1 MIYSLQHFLILS
13 TTVFL
18 IGFLGVL
25 INRKSIISILLS
37 IELMLLAVSINFVAF
52 SSYLNQITGQIFSIF
67 ILAIAAAE
75 SAIALAI
82 IVLYFKNRNTINV
95 KDINELQG
103 WAQYWSFFYPYY
115 PACFAAY
122 FVINFPSNLLAYFQA
137 L

>member
-1 MIYSLQHFLILS
+1 MTYSLQHFLILS

-18 IGFLGVL
+18 IGFLGII

-95 KDINELQG
+95 KDINELRG
-103 WAQYWSFFYPYY
+103 
-115 PACFAAY
+115 
-122 FVINFPSNLLAYFQA
+122 
-137 L
+137 

>member
-18 IGFLGVL
+18 IGFLGVM

-103 WAQYWSFFYPYY
+103 
-115 PACFAAY
+115 
-122 FVINFPSNLLAYFQA
+122 
-137 L
+137 

>member
-1 MIYSLQHFLILS
+1 MTYSLQHFLILS
-13 TTVFL
+13 TIVFL

-52 SSYLNQITGQIFSIF
+52 SSYLNQITGQVFSIF
-67 ILAIAAAE
+67 VLAIAAAE

-95 KDINELQG
+95 KDINELRG
-103 WAQYWSFFYPYY
+103 
-115 PACFAAY
+115 
-122 FVINFPSNLLAYFQA
+122 
-137 L
+137 

>member
-1 MIYSLQHFLILS
+1 MTYSLQHFLILS

-18 IGFLGVL
+18 IGFLGVI

-103 WAQYWSFFYPYY
+103 
-115 PACFAAY
+115 
-122 FVINFPSNLLAYFQA
+122 
-137 L
+137 

>member
-1 MIYSLQHFLILS
+1 MTYSLQHFLILS
-13 TTVFL
+13 TIVFL

-52 SSYLNQITGQIFSIF
+52 SSHLNQITGQVFSIF
-67 ILAIAAAE
+67 VLAIAAAE

-95 KDINELQG
+95 KDINELRG
-103 WAQYWSFFYPYY
+103 
-115 PACFAAY
+115 
-122 FVINFPSNLLAYFQA
+122 
-137 L
+137 

>member
-1 MIYSLQHFLILS
+1 MTYSLQHFLILS
-13 TTVFL
+13 TIVFL

-52 SSYLNQITGQIFSIF
+52 SSYLNQITGQVFSIF
-67 ILAIAAAE
+67 VLAIAAAE

-103 WAQYWSFFYPYY
+103 
-115 PACFAAY
+115 
-122 FVINFPSNLLAYFQA
+122 
-137 L
+137 

>member
-103 WAQYWSFFYPYY
+103 
-115 PACFAAY
+115 
-122 FVINFPSNLLAYFQA
+122 
-137 L
+137 

>member
-1 MIYSLQHFLILS
+1 MTYSLQHFLILS
-13 TTVFL
+13 TAVFL

-52 SSYLNQITGQIFSIF
+52 SSHLNQITGQVFSIF

-103 WAQYWSFFYPYY
+103 
-115 PACFAAY
+115 
-122 FVINFPSNLLAYFQA
+122 
-137 L
+137 

>member
-1 MIYSLQHFLILS
+1 MTYSLQHFLILS

-18 IGFLGVL
+18 IGFLGVI

-37 IELMLLAVSINFVAF
+37 IELMLLSVSINFVAF

-103 WAQYWSFFYPYY
+103 
-115 PACFAAY
+115 
-122 FVINFPSNLLAYFQA
+122 
-137 L
+137 

>member
-1 MIYSLQHFLILS
+1 MTYSLQHFLILS

-18 IGFLGVL
+18 IGFLGII

-103 WAQYWSFFYPYY
+103 
-115 PACFAAY
+115 
-122 FVINFPSNLLAYFQA
+122 
-137 L
+137 